1 MKSFKISSLLKNI
14 LLLSTGTGIAQVIP
28 MLASIILARLYTN
41 SDYGDLSVFIS
52 VTGVVGVVATLRYEL
67 TIVLPKKAN
76 DARNLLALCLINSLA
91 IGLLS
96 AIIVVFLN
104 LFFKDR
110 GDILHFNWLYLV
122 PIMIVCTGIYNAFDN
137 WFNRQREFKNMAS
150 LKVIQSTATSLFRI
164 LLGIVGITGGLI
176 GGTVIGYII
185 VLVASVVLFLNKNT
199 LKWADFTYKEIRKI
213 AILYKD
219 FSLYATPSA
228 LLNSASM
235 IGLPLLIAYFYSV
248 KLAGVYFFANNLIRT
263 PISLLT
269 NATAQVFKSE
279 AVQFVHSDQIENL
292 KALIRKV
299 QKMAFLLIFP
309 VVLILSLF
317 GNSIFSFL
325 FGNQWGASGDLIKYF
340 GFVLLFGI
348 NFSIISALIDILRL
362 QKFALFFNTS
372 LLFSQCIIFIGCS
385 FFLDFKYTLLI
396 NSIVVSLHF
405 FFIDKYVK
413 RKLGW

>member
-1 MKSFKISSLLKNI
+1 MKSFKINSLLKNI

-41 SDYGDLSVFIS
+41 NDYGDLSLFTS
-52 VTGVVGVVATLRYEL
+52 VTGIVGVIATLRYEL
-67 TIVLPKKAN
+67 TIILPKKTN
-76 DARNLLALCLINSLA
+76 DARNLLALCLVNSLI
-91 IGLLS
+91 IGLIS
-96 AIIVVFLN
+96 AIIIVFLRL
-104 LFFKDR
+104 LFKNR

-122 PIMIVCTGIYNAFDN
+122 PIMVICTGIYNTFDN

-150 LKVIQSTATSLFRI
+150 LKVIQSTTTSSFRI
-164 LLGIVGITGGLI
+164 LLGFVGITGGLI

-185 VLVASVVLFLNKNT
+185 VSFVNVGLFLKKNT
-199 LKWADFTYKEIRKI
+199 LRCAYFPYKEMQKL
-213 AILYKD
+213 AVQYKD
-219 FSLYATPSA
+219 FSLYAAPGA
-228 LLNSASM
+228 LLNSAS
-235 IGLPLLIAYFYSV
+235 IVGLPLLIAYFYSV
-248 KLAGVYFFANNLIRT
+248 KLAGIYFFANNLIRT

-279 AVQFVHSDQIENL
+279 AVQFVHADQIENL
-292 KALIRKV
+292 KTLIRKV
-299 QKMAFLLIFP
+299 QKMAFLIIFP

-325 FGNQWGASGDLIKYF
+325 FGNQWGTSGDLIKYF

-362 QKFALFFNTS
+362 QKFELFFNAS

-396 NSIVVSLHF
+396 NSLIVSFHF

-413 RKLGW
+413 RKLRW